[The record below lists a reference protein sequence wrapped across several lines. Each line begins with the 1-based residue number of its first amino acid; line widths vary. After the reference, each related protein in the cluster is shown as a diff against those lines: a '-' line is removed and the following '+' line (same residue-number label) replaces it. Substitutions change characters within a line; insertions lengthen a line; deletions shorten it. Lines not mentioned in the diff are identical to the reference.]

1 VKIAVNTRLL
11 IKNQL
16 DGIGWFTYETLKR
29 ITISHPEHTF
39 HFIFDRPYNEEFIFN
54 NNIIPISINPPARH
68 PFLFYLW
75 FEFAIPKI
83 LKKIN
88 PDLFLSTDG
97 YLSLKTKVDSLPVI
111 HDLNFEHHP
120 EQLPYLTRKYYKHYF
135 PAFAK
140 KAKRIAT
147 VSEYSKKDIQKTY
160 GIESDQIDVVY
171 NGANES
177 YMPCSEQD
185 KEKTRNKYTEGYPYF
200 LFIGTLH
207 PRKNIANLFHAFDQF
222 KNNSNNNIKLMIIGE
237 KKWWTAD
244 INNAYEKMKNKTD
257 VIFKG
262 HTEPEELKNIIPS
275 ALVMIYVSFFE
286 GFGIPIIEAMRSGV
300 PVITSQSSCMPEI
313 AGGAALL
320 ADPFSINSISQ
331 QMEKVASDKE
341 VREELIVKGLERSR
355 EFTWDKTAKKKLWS
369 CIEKTIA

>member
-1 VKIAVNTRLL
+1 ML
-11 IKNQL
+11 
-16 DGIGWFTYETLKR
+16 
-29 ITISHPEHTF
+29 
-39 HFIFDRPYNEEFIFN
+39 
-54 NNIIPISINPPARH
+54 
-68 PFLFYLW
+68 
-75 FEFAIPKI
+75 
-83 LKKIN
+83 
-88 PDLFLSTDG
+88 
-97 YLSLKTKVDSLPVI
+97 
-111 HDLNFEHHP
+111 
-120 EQLPYLTRKYYKHYF
+120 
-135 PAFAK
+135 
-140 KAKRIAT
+140 
-147 VSEYSKKDIQKTY
+147 
-160 GIESDQIDVVY
+160 
-171 NGANES
+171 
-177 YMPCSEQD
+177 
-185 KEKTRNKYTEGYPYF
+185 
-200 LFIGTLH
+200 
-207 PRKNIANLFHAFDQF
+207 ANLFHAFDQF

-355 EFTWDKTAKKKLWS
+355 EFTWDKTAKKLWS

>member
-1 VKIAVNTRLL
+1 MKIAVNTRLL
-11 IKNQL
+11 IKNRL

-29 ITISHPEHTF
+29 ITNSHPEHTF
-39 HFIFDRPYNEEFIFN
+39 HFIFDRPYSEEFIFN
-54 NNIIPISINPPARH
+54 NNIIPVSINPPARH

-75 FEFAIPKI
+75 FEHAIPKI

-160 GIESDQIDVVY
+160 GIESDLIDVVY

-177 YMPCSEQD
+177 YQPCSEQN
-185 KEKTRNKYTEGYPYF
+185 KEKTRNKYTDGHPYF

-244 INNAYEKMKNKTD
+244 IRNAYEKMKNKTN
-257 VIFKG
+257 VIFEG
-262 HTEPEELKNIIPS
+262 HTPPEELKDIIPS
-275 ALVMIYVSFFE
+275 ALAMTYVSFFE

-313 AGGAALL
+313 AGEAALL

-331 QMEKVASDKE
+331 KMEKVALDSE
-341 VREELIVKGLERSR
+341 VREELITKGLIRAR
-355 EFTWDKTAKKKLWS
+355 EFTWDKTAEKLWT